1 VKIKALKALTIR
13 VSESGDLVGSED
25 EAIGKLVS
33 IAHGAIAEVPDT
45 VGQSLI
51 EDGLAEAYD
60 DGSND
65 ENFKKAVDRSITS
78 ITADMLEGVTNIKNA
93 AFVYCDFLT
102 SVEIPNSVTNIG
114 VSAFRSCNSL
124 MSIEIPNSVT
134 NIGVSAFSSCRS
146 LANVKM
152 SNSVTN
158 IGNSAFGSCSALTS
172 IEIPN
177 SVTSIGSNAFLGC
190 SSLTSVTVLA
200 TTPPTLGAAVFPSS
214 SDLKIYVPA
223 ESVEAYKAATNW
235 SDYAS
240 KIYAIPS

>member
-1 VKIKALKALTIR
+1 MKIKALKALTIR

-102 SVEIPNSVTNIG
+102 SV
-114 VSAFRSCNSL
+114 
-124 MSIEIPNSVT
+124 EIPNSVT